1 MGLGASVAAGVVLD
15 AGTLP
20 QSSNALALGGTPTTA
35 AAATAATGTIKD
47 VQHVVIL
54 MQENRSFDHY
64 FGRLKGVR
72 CFDDR
77 SGITLSGG
85 YPVFNQPNGTGRPYP

>member
-1 MGLGASVAAGVVLD
+1 M
-15 AGTLP
+15 
-20 QSSNALALGGTPTTA
+20 
-35 AAATAATGTIKD
+35 
-47 VQHVVIL
+47 VIL

-72 CFDDR
+72 GFDDR

-85 YPVFNQPNGTGRPYP
+85 YPVFNQPNGGG